1 MINGHGDDLHQFD
14 CEIKHNFSSNVYYKG
29 CSPLLLKELES
40 KVVQIQNYP
49 SPAAEELNVLA
60 AKYFDLN
67 KNQFLF
73 SNGATESFYLIA
85 QYFQDKKAIIVGPT
99 FAEYEDACKINKVV
113 HSFISREEIFNT
125 NYEDN
130 VVFICN
136 PNNPDGKILNLEE
149 VEDLLKSYPKAHFI
163 IDEAYYEFTNTINSV
178 LSLIN
183 QYSNISI
190 VRSLTKTFAMPGL
203 RLGYVI
209 SNEKCI
215 NNLMKLK
222 MPWSVNSLAIAS
234 GEFIFNNYKELT
246 FDIDELIQE
255 TAVFKSQI
263 NSIDYLNVI
272 NGFTT
277 YFLVE
282 LQKGTASQLKK
293 YLIDSHQILVRDATN
308 FTGLKGECIRLAVQS
323 PEANS
328 ILIKALK
335 EWN

>member
-29 CSPLLLKELES
+29 CSPLLLKELEN

-60 AKYFDLN
+60 AKYFKLN

-85 QYFQDKKAIIVGPT
+85 QYFQDKKAIIVSPT
-99 FAEYEDACKINKVV
+99 FAEYEDACKINKVG
-113 HSFISREEIFNT
+113 HRFISREDIFNT

-136 PNNPDGKILNLEE
+136 PNNPDGKILNIEE
-149 VEDLLKSYPKAHFI
+149 VENLLKTYPKAHFI
-163 IDEAYYEFTNTINSV
+163 IDEAYYEFTNAINSV
-178 LSLIN
+178 LPLIN

-209 SNEKCI
+209 SNGNFIK
-215 NNLMKLK
+215 NLLKLK

-255 TAVFKSQI
+255 TSVFKLQI

-272 NGFTT
+272 KGYTT

-282 LQKGTASQLKK
+282 LQKGKASELKK
-293 YLIDSHQILVRDATN
+293 YLIENHQILVRDATN

-328 ILIKALK
+328 ELIKALK
-335 EWN
+335 EWS

>member
-29 CSPLLLKELES
+29 CSPLLLKELEN

-60 AKYFDLN
+60 AKYFKLN

-85 QYFQDKKAIIVGPT
+85 QYFQDKKAIIVSPT
-99 FAEYEDACKINKVV
+99 FAEYEDACKINKVG
-113 HSFISREEIFNT
+113 HRFISREDIFNT

-136 PNNPDGKILNLEE
+136 PNNPDGKILNIEE
-149 VEDLLKSYPKAHFI
+149 VENLLKTYPKAHFI

-178 LSLIN
+178 LPLIN

-190 VRSLTKTFAMPGL
+190 VRSLTKTFAIPGL

-209 SNEKCI
+209 SNGNFIK
-215 NNLMKLK
+215 NLLKLK

-255 TAVFKSQI
+255 TTVFKSQI

-272 NGFTT
+272 KGYTT

-282 LQKGTASQLKK
+282 LEKGTASELKK

-323 PEANS
+323 PEANAS
-328 ILIKALK
+328 LIKALK